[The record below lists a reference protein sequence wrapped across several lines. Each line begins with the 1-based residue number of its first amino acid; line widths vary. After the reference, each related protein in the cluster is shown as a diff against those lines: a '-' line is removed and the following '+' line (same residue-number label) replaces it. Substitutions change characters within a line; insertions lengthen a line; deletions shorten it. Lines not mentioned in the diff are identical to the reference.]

1 MRILVSA
8 GIKTPNIVKSI
19 EKKFSA
25 SGDDFLMVN
34 YLEEIEEIFGRGD
47 YFDKALILEPS
58 ITKEDTITDEYN
70 LRTRVN
76 AFANMMNNRPKR
88 YNYVFMTKDEN
99 LANIIQEETIF
110 IDSESAVVLKQPPY
124 PVTFIISVITTD
136 VKQLPEDIV
145 YKPKAITS
153 NEELSSDNSSVLE
166 DLNTDTEEY
175 NYTKAS
181 NDFDNELFDGN
192 TIGTD
197 KRVTDDVSIQLGDE
211 LDIPKDVLE
220 DEGNS
225 EKTEA
230 EETEQLGFE
239 EDYDDPTAGMYDPT
253 VDGSR
258 GYLGN
263 GAQSGMDEAID
274 LDSSPIKQSIITEDP
289 VENQPVQQVIEPEP
303 QDEVLEGFD
312 TDEDEPELTNQF
324 MDISDYEQEPE
335 AYTPEPQG
343 PAMGAESE
351 AQAVY
356 DFPDENQFSTGFEE
370 GNGTGFETP
379 EGIGMPSFD
388 NDDYDQEDEQKD
400 YNQNTEQEIYNAET
414 ETETGFSP
422 NDYEQN
428 NGNNGVD
435 PATLA
440 GAGMMAG
447 AELALQGDKLGK
459 KKGLLGGLLKK
470 NVPNQ
475 APPQMPPMA
484 NPIPP
489 QQQVNPI
496 GNIMGSKGAINPDII
511 KNELKPF
518 AARGNS
524 IVVTGCGGCG
534 TSTVAYN
541 LANIVA
547 QLGYTVLLV
556 DMDTEGRTQS
566 YISKDNYESMEPDGA
581 NLLSAVNSSNG
592 INTHVSVVRTGFHL
606 LTMGLG
612 TDSAHVQDILH
623 KEKISRFYNLAKTS
637 HNFII
642 YDIPFNTATDFLSD
656 IVYMCDNLVLVT
668 DASNWGI
675 TKTMLSVCNIDSD
688 DMRDTIFNRAQLVF
702 NRYRNLYRVLGKK
715 VRTCVDITKVMDQK
729 VLELVGEDPG
739 FYFESLHIAGIIND
753 DPDFEL
759 GWFEEVQYSDNKKGQ
774 NIFLQLIEHIVLKK

>member
-58 ITKEDTITDEYN
+58 ITKEDTIKDEYN

-76 AFANMMNNRPKR
+76 AFANMMNSRPKR

-110 IDSESAVVLKQPPY
+110 IENESAVVLKQPPY
-124 PVTFIISVITTD
+124 PVTFIVSVITTD
-136 VKQLPEDIV
+136 VKQLPSDIV

-166 DLNTDTEEY
+166 DLSTDTEEY
-175 NYTKAS
+175 VYKNAS

-192 TIGTD
+192 TLGAD

-211 LDIPKDVLE
+211 LEIPEDVLDDE
-220 DEGNS
+220 DS
-225 EKTEA
+225 A
-230 EETEQLGFE
+230 ENAGENAEDTLGFGD
-239 EDYDDPTAGMYDPT
+239 DYDDPTAGMYDPT

-258 GYLGN
+258 GYLEK
-263 GAQSGMDEAID
+263 GAQSGTDEAID
-274 LDSSPIKQSIITEDP
+274 LDSSPVKLSKDFEDP

-303 QDEVLEGFD
+303 QSEVLEGFD
-312 TDEDEPELTNQF
+312 TDEDEPVLENQF
-324 MDISDYEQEPE
+324 MDVTDYEPE
-335 AYTPEPQG
+335 AYTPEPQA
-343 PAMGAESE
+343 PMMGGDSG
-351 AQAVY
+351 AQAAY
-356 DFPDENQFSTGFEE
+356 DFPTENQFSTGFD
-370 GNGTGFETP
+370 TPDET
-379 EGIGMPSFD
+379 GMPSFD

-400 YNQNTEQEIYNAET
+400 YNQSTEQEIYNAET

-422 NDYEQN
+422 NDHEQN

-440 GAGMMAG
+440 GAGMMAA
-447 AELALQGDKLGK
+447 AELATQGDRIGK

-470 NVPNQ
+470 NAPAQ
-475 APPQMPPMA
+475 MPPQMPPMA
-484 NPIPP
+484 NPMPT
-489 QQQVNPI
+489 QQQMNPI
-496 GNIMGSKGAINPDII
+496 GNIMGAKGTINPDII

-702 NRYRNLYRVLGKK
+702 NKYRNLYRVLGKK